1 MTYIFVCSY
10 TTFSCALGLCK
21 TQSYTVLM
29 GKLYINFLLCIIKEK
44 KNAQNSPV
52 IISSGKSARNQK
64 QFIVKDCLIK
74 VFFTKCY
81 INLSTT

>member
-21 TQSYTVLM
+21 TQTVLM
-29 GKLYINFLLCIIKEK
+29 GNLYINFLLCIIKEK
-44 KNAQNSPV
+44 KNAQNSLV

-74 VFFTKCY
+74 VFSTKCY